1 MRRYY
6 NGRVAG
12 LIRKED
18 IDEVRSRTDIREII
32 EGYVTLKTAGIGT
45 FKGLCPFHDERTP
58 SFNVRPA
65 MGTYHCFGCGESGDV
80 YSFMMAMEHTSFV
93 ETVERLAARLN
104 YELHYEGGGGAD
116 RYEAHQRRR
125 LLDAH
130 KVAAEFYEKQLY
142 SAEAGEAQR
151 FLGAKGF
158 TPEDAKKFG
167 VGYAPRGWD
176 NLYKHLR
183 AAGFKDEE
191 LRATGMF
198 SDNRSGGMYD
208 RFRGRVMWPIRTV
221 AGETIGFGARR
232 IYEDDQGPKYLNTPE
247 TSLYKKSQ
255 VLYGIDLAK
264 RSMTKSK
271 RVVIVEGYTDVM
283 AAHLAGVDTAVAT
296 CGTAFGAGHIRVV
309 RRMIT
314 DDGSGGEIVFTFDG
328 DAAGQKAA
336 MAAFEQDQSFVAQT
350 YVTIVEDGMDPCDLR
365 LAKGD
370 AAVRALIEA
379 KRPLFEFVVETT
391 LKAYDLSTI
400 EGRVLAMRA
409 VAPVVAGIKDRDLR
423 SAYMRRVSGMLGMG
437 LDEVQ
442 RAVAEAQRN
451 PKPARSVPSAPAE
464 PSVDYA
470 ALAGYAVQGVN
481 PEAAVVQ
488 QAQPVQQNYQAQGY
502 QVQPAQGAAA
512 SATVQPGVSQPGV
525 PQTAMAPQAAAQP
538 GSQQL
543 PPGFVSPVVQVPV
556 VQDPTVDFVMPS
568 IQDPVARVERAALE
582 SVLQLPQLVSYE
594 QWQNFAR
601 SKFRYRVHREIAAGV
616 VHAASHLAPAA
627 GIQWLNAV
635 REGADPAVHA
645 AIAQFSVERLPVAN
659 DQQQPFYV
667 HGVMCSLQEAQIA
680 RRKSDLM
687 MHLQRLN
694 PETEALEYQAV
705 QRELLDLERERRAL
719 RSSSSA

>member
-1 MRRYY
+1 M
-6 NGRVAG
+6 AG